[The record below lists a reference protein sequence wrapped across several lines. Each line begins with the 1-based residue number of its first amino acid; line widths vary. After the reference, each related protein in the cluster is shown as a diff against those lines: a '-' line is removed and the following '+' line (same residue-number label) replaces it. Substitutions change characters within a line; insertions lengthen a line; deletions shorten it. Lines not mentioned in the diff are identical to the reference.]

1 MKTHPDDRDG
11 EIRFSGLHITRSI
24 PDRVLLGLLGTL
36 GIVLFG
42 MPLYFCF
49 TYKIPND
56 WVVRLGR
63 LFVEEALVTMLL
75 LSLSCLIWC
84 AAAPRWLERGFK
96 RQLRRMVMVFVVM
109 FFLLASGII
118 FHLF

>member
-1 MKTHPDDRDG
+1 MKPQLDERDG
-11 EIRFSGLHITRSI
+11 EIRFSRLHITRSI

-42 MPLYFCF
+42 TPLYFCI
-49 TYKIPND
+49 TYNIPND
-56 WVVRLGR
+56 WVIRLGR
-63 LFVEEALVTMLL
+63 LFVEEVLITMLV

-96 RQLRRMVMVFVVM
+96 RQLRRMVMIFVAM
-109 FFLLASGII
+109 FLLLALGII
-118 FHLF
+118 FHRF